1 MLSSATHESPHRLPL
16 PRRPLLILAFAC
28 ALLAI
33 LAIGFVSYTEMTVL
47 ANSSARVQHSYDVL
61 QTLHELN
68 TALTDTET
76 NQRGYLLTQDTA
88 YLNQYDAAIAQIRLA
103 LTELRRLSDAE
114 PNTGDAI
121 GRLAQLAGAKLDEM
135 QHAIH
140 AIQRGEQHGALELFG
155 TGPGRQIMDD
165 FRRNTQELES
175 DQRELLELHRG
186 REYRARLASEGVLV
200 ATVLLSLLFVGAATL
215 ISRRFDERRRLLEK
229 EVAERKRAEERREAL
244 LASERAARSDAER
257 ATRLKDE
264 FVATMSHEL
273 RTPLNA
279 IVGWASILRRDHRP
293 TTVEQGVEV
302 IERNAKLQ
310 ARMVED
316 LLDMSRILSGKLAME
331 LQRTDLAMVIEAA
344 MAAVQPAADA
354 KSVRMHATIGPSAPV
369 NGDPGR
375 LQQVLWNLLTN
386 AIKFTPTNGTVTIL
400 AREVVREGSRG
411 VEISVSDTGQGIDPK
426 FLPFV
431 FDRFR
436 QADASTTR
444 RHGGLGLGLSIV
456 KSLVELHQGTVEAH
470 SEGQGCGATF
480 IVTLPLAERH
490 PGAATERLATEP
502 PAGVQAPAATNDEP
516 CQETPTLAG
525 LRVLVVDDEDDARTL
540 ARRVLEECGAEVVT
554 VGSAEEALKA
564 VDGGREVS
572 VVVSD
577 IGMPEHDGYELITR
591 VRAMSGNVGRV
602 PAIALTA
609 LARDEDRKRTLLAG
623 YQVHISKPIDPAEL
637 VTVIATLAGRGN
649 TAVAKAEYS

>member
-1 MLSSATHESPHRLPL
+1 
-16 PRRPLLILAFAC
+16 
-28 ALLAI
+28 LLAI

-47 ANSSARVQHSYDVL
+47 ANSSARVQHSYDIL
-61 QTLHELN
+61 QTLHDLN

-76 NQRGYLLTQDTA
+76 NQRGFLLTQDPA
-88 YLNQYDAAIAQIRLA
+88 YLDRYDGAIAQIRLA
-103 LTELRRLSDAE
+103 LTELRRLTDSE
-114 PNTGDAI
+114 PHTGDAI
-121 GRLAQLAGAKLDEM
+121 GRLASLAGAKLDEM
-135 QHAIH
+135 QNAIH
-140 AIQRGEQHGALELFG
+140 AIQRGEQQGALEQFSA
-155 TGPGRQIMDD
+155 GRGRRIMED
-165 FRRNTQELES
+165 FRRDTQELEA
-175 DQRELLELHRG
+175 DQRELLDIHRR
-186 REYRARLASEGVLV
+186 REYSARLASEGVLV
-200 ATVLLSLLFVGAATL
+200 ATVLLSLLFVGAAAL

-244 LASERAARSDAER
+244 LASERAARSEAER

-279 IVGWASILRRDHRP
+279 IVGWSSILRRDHRP
-293 TTVEQGVEV
+293 ESIKQGVEV

-331 LQRTDLAMVIEAA
+331 LQRTDLSVVIEAA
-344 MAAVQPAADA
+344 IAAVRPAADA
-354 KSVRMHATIGPSAPV
+354 RAVRVHASIGPTGAV

-386 AIKFTPTNGTVTIL
+386 AIKFTPPNGLVTIL
-400 AREVVREGSRG
+400 ARESERH

-456 KSLVELHQGTVEAH
+456 KSLVELHEGSVEAC
-470 SEGQGCGATF
+470 SEGEGRGATF
-480 IVTLPLAERH
+480 IVRLPLAESH
-490 PGAATERLATEP
+490 INAS
-502 PAGVQAPAATNDEP
+502 PAKQSPVHDASS
-516 CQETPTLAG
+516 LSG
-525 LRVLVVDDEDDARTL
+525 LRVLVVDDEADARIL
-540 ARRVLEECGAEVVT
+540 ARRVLEERGAEVVA
-554 VGSAEEALKA
+554 VGSAAEALAA
-564 VDGGREVS
+564 VDGNRDLN

-591 VRAMSGNVGRV
+591 MRAKTGSAGRI
-602 PAIALTA
+602 PAVALTA

-623 YQVHISKPIDPAEL
+623 YQVHISKPVDPAEL
-637 VTVIATLAGRGN
+637 VTVIAMLAGRG
-649 TAVAKAEYS
+649 TGAPAISFSSD

>member
-1 MLSSATHESPHRLPL
+1 LR
-16 PRRPLLILAFAC
+16 RRPIWALAFAC
-28 ALLAI
+28 ILLAI

-68 TALTDTET
+68 TALSDTET
-76 NQRGYLLTQDTA
+76 NQRGFLLTQDPT
-88 YLNQYDAAIAQIRLA
+88 YLEGYDAAIAQIRLA
-103 LTELRRLSDAE
+103 LTELRRLTGSEPSNEDAV
-114 PNTGDAI
+114 GH
-121 GRLAQLAGAKLDEM
+121 LAQLAGAKLDEM
-135 QHAIH
+135 QSAIH
-140 AIQRGEQHGALELFG
+140 ALQRGEQQGAIVQFSS
-155 TGPGRQIMDD
+155 GPGRQLMED
-165 FRRNTQELES
+165 FRRDTRELEA
-175 DQRELLELHRG
+175 DQRELLDLHRR

-200 ATVLLSLLFVGAATL
+200 ATVLLSLLFVGAAAM

-229 EVAERKRAEERREAL
+229 EVAERQRAEERREAL
-244 LASERAARSDAER
+244 LASERAARSEAER

-279 IVGWASILRRDHRP
+279 IVGWSSILRRDHRP
-293 TTVEQGVEV
+293 ESIRQGVEV

-331 LQRTDLAMVIEAA
+331 LQRTDLAVVIEAA
-344 MAAVQPAADA
+344 IAGVRPSADA
-354 KSVRMHATIGPSAPV
+354 KSVRLHASIGQMATV

-386 AIKFTPTNGTVTIL
+386 AIKFTPPNGLVTIL
-400 AREVVREGSRG
+400 ARQCDSAKDRC
-411 VEISVSDTGQGIDPK
+411 VEISVSDSGQGIDPK

-456 KSLVELHQGTVEAH
+456 KSLVELHQGTVEAY
-470 SEGQGCGATF
+470 SDGEGKGATF
-480 IVTLPLAERH
+480 IVRLPLADS
-490 PGAATERLATEP
+490 AQAITEAPSHL
-502 PAGVQAPAATNDEP
+502 PAHDSSS
-516 CQETPTLAG
+516 LAG
-525 LRVLVVDDEDDARTL
+525 LHVLLVDDEPDARSL
-540 ARRVLEECGAEVVT
+540 ARRVLEERGAEVLAVA
-554 VGSAEEALKA
+554 SAVEALEA
-564 VDGGREVS
+564 VDRHDELN

-591 VRAMSGNVGRV
+591 VRAKPGNAGRI
-602 PAIALTA
+602 PAVALTA

-623 YQVHISKPIDPAEL
+623 YQVHMSKPVDPAEL
-637 VTVIATLAGRGN
+637 VTVIAMLAGRGAS
-649 TAVAKAEYS
+649 AVAKHRYS

>member
-1 MLSSATHESPHRLPL
+1 VLESATHGSASSSLR
-16 PRRPLLILAFAC
+16 RRPIWVLAFAC

-61 QTLHELN
+61 QTLHDLN

-76 NQRGYLLTQDTA
+76 NQRGFLLTQDPT
-88 YLNQYDAAIAQIRLA
+88 YLDRYDGAIAQIRLA
-103 LTELRRLSDAE
+103 LSELRRLADSEPYAE
-114 PNTGDAI
+114 DAI
-121 GRLAQLAGAKLDEM
+121 GHLARLADAKLDEM
-135 QHAIH
+135 QDAIH
-140 AIQRGEQHGALELFG
+140 AIQRGEQRGALEQFS
-155 TGPGRQIMDD
+155 TGPGRQIMED
-165 FRRNTQELES
+165 FRRDTQELEA
-175 DQRELLELHRG
+175 DQRELLDLHRR
-186 REYRARLASEGVLV
+186 REYRARIASEGVLV
-200 ATVLLSLLFVGAATL
+200 ATVLLSLLFVGAAAL

-244 LASERAARSDAER
+244 LTSERAARSEAER

-279 IVGWASILRRDHRP
+279 IVGWSSILRRDHRP
-293 TTVEQGVEV
+293 ESIKQGVEV

-331 LQRTDLAMVIEAA
+331 LQRTDLSVVIEAA
-344 MAAVQPAADA
+344 MAAVRPAADA
-354 KSVRMHATIGPSAPV
+354 KSVRLHASVASTGVV

-386 AIKFTPTNGTVTIL
+386 AIKFTPPSGLVTIL
-400 AREVVREGSRG
+400 ARETRHAGVPS
-411 VEISVSDTGQGIDPK
+411 VEISVSDTGQGIEPK

-456 KSLVELHQGTVEAH
+456 RSLVEMHEGSVDAT
-470 SEGQGCGATF
+470 SEGEGRGATF
-480 IVTLPLAERH
+480 IVRLPLAESH
-490 PGAATERLATEP
+490 PDAQTLLD
-502 PAGVQAPAATNDEP
+502 PAKQSPLHDSSS
-516 CQETPTLAG
+516 LAG
-525 LRVLVVDDEDDARTL
+525 LRVLVVDDEADARTL
-540 ARRVLEECGAEVVT
+540 ARRVLEERGAEVLA
-554 VGSAEEALKA
+554 VGSAAEALEA
-564 VDGGREVS
+564 VDGHQDLS

-591 VRAMSGNVGRV
+591 VRAKAGSAGRI
-602 PAIALTA
+602 PAVALTA

-623 YQVHISKPIDPAEL
+623 YQVHISKPVDPAEL
-637 VTVIATLAGRGN
+637 VTVIAMLAGRAAGPKPN
-649 TAVAKAEYS
+649 YS

>member
-1 MLSSATHESPHRLPL
+1 MSRTGKSISLLRL
-16 PRRPLLILAFAC
+16 PRRPLLILAFSL

-33 LAIGFVSYTEMTVL
+33 LAIGFVSYTEMSVL
-47 ANSSARVQHSYDVL
+47 ANSSARVQRSYDVL
-61 QTLHELN
+61 QTLHDLN

-76 NQRGYLLTQDTA
+76 NQRGFLLTQDSS
-88 YLNQYDAAIAQIRLA
+88 YLDQYDAAIAQIRLA
-103 LTELRRLSDAE
+103 LTELRRLSGNEQTTD
-114 PNTGDAI
+114 DAI
-121 GRLAQLAGAKLDEM
+121 GHLAQLAGAKLDEM

-140 AIQRGEQHGALELFG
+140 AIQKGERHGALAQF
-155 TGPGRQIMDD
+155 TNGPGRQIMDD
-165 FRRNTQELES
+165 FRHDTLELEAE
-175 DQRELLELHRG
+175 QRQLLELHRR
-186 REYRARLASEGVLV
+186 REYSARLASEGVLV
-200 ATVLLSLLFVGAATL
+200 ATVLLSLSFVGAAAL
-215 ISRRFDERRRLLEK
+215 ISKRFDERRRLLEK
-229 EVAERKRAEERREAL
+229 EVAERQRSEERREAL
-244 LASERAARSDAER
+244 LMSERAARSEAER

-279 IVGWASILRRDHRP
+279 IVGWASILRRDRSP
-293 TTVEQGVEV
+293 KSVNQGVEV

-331 LQRTDLAMVIEAA
+331 LQRTDLSSVIDAA
-344 MAAVQPAADA
+344 IAAVRPAADA
-354 KSVRMHATIGPSAPV
+354 KNVRLHTAIGRTRPI

-386 AIKFTPTNGTVTIL
+386 AIKFTPAGGLVTVF
-400 AREVVREGSRG
+400 ARETEHEGQRRM
-411 VEISVSDTGQGIDPK
+411 EISVSDSGQGIDPR

-456 KSLVELHQGTVEAH
+456 KSLVEMHQGTVEAQ
-470 SEGQGCGATF
+470 SPGEGQGATF
-480 IVTLPLAERH
+480 IVCLPLAEIH
-490 PGAATERLATEP
+490 GTPFLAEEPVNQEFEAA
-502 PAGVQAPAATNDEP
+502 QKD
-516 CQETPTLAG
+516 TPLAG
-525 LRVLVVDDEDDARTL
+525 LRILVVDDEADARIL
-540 ARRVLEECGAEVVT
+540 AQRVLEERGAEVVA
-554 VGSAEEALKA
+554 VGSAAEALLA
-564 VDGGREVS
+564 VNGDRQLS

-577 IGMPEHDGYELITR
+577 IGMPERDGYDFIREM
-591 VRAMSGNVGRV
+591 RAIPGNAGRV

-623 YQVHISKPIDPAEL
+623 YQVHISKPVDPAEL
-637 VTVIATLAGRGN
+637 VTVIATLAGRG
-649 TAVAKAEYS
+649 AREVANA

>member
-1 MLSSATHESPHRLPL
+1 MSLMAM
-16 PRRPLLILAFAC
+16 PRRPIWILAFAV

-33 LAIGFVSYTEMTVL
+33 LAVGFVSYTEMSVL
-47 ANSSARVQHSYDVL
+47 ANSSARVQHTYDVL
-61 QTLHELN
+61 QTLHDLN

-76 NQRGYLLTQDTA
+76 NQRGYLLSQDPS
-88 YLNQYDAAIAQIRLA
+88 YLERYDAAIAQIRLA
-103 LTELRRLSDAE
+103 LTELRRLIGSE
-114 PNTGDAI
+114 PATEDAI
-121 GRLAQLAGAKLDEM
+121 GHLAQLAGAKLDQM
-135 QHAIH
+135 QQAIH
-140 AIQRGEQHGALELFG
+140 AIQRGEQSGAIEQFN
-155 TGPGRQIMDD
+155 TIAGRQIMAD
-165 FRRNTQELES
+165 FRRDTRQLEV
-175 DQRELLELHRG
+175 DQRELLDMHRR

-200 ATVLLSLLFVGAATL
+200 ATVLLSLLFVGAAAV

-244 LASERAARSDAER
+244 LASERAARSEAER

-279 IVGWASILRRDHRP
+279 IVGWASILSRDRRP
-293 TTVEQGVEV
+293 ESIKQGVEV

-331 LQRTDLAMVIEAA
+331 LQRTDLSQVIEAA
-344 MAAVQPAADA
+344 VAAVRPAADA
-354 KSVRMHATIGPSAPV
+354 KGVRLHTSIEPAGTV
-369 NGDPGR
+369 NGDAGR

-386 AIKFTPTNGTVTIL
+386 AIKFTPPNGLVTIL
-400 AREVVREGSRG
+400 AREVECGAERT
-411 VEISVSDTGQGIDPK
+411 VEISVSDTGQGIDSR

-456 KSLVELHQGTVEAH
+456 KSLVELHQGSVAAF
-470 SEGQGCGATF
+470 SEGEGRGSTF
-480 IVTLPLAERH
+480 IVRLPLAENSAR
-490 PGAATERLATEP
+490 GAAD
-502 PAGVQAPAATNDEP
+502 PAKQLPVLDVAS
-516 CQETPTLAG
+516 LAG
-525 LRVLVVDDEDDARTL
+525 LRVLIVDDEADARTL
-540 ARRVLEECGAEVVT
+540 ARRVLEERGAEVIT
-554 VGSAEEALKA
+554 VGSAAEALRA
-564 VDGGREVS
+564 VDGGDELN

-591 VRAMSGNVGRV
+591 VRAMPGNAGRI
-602 PAIALTA
+602 PAVALTA

-623 YQVHISKPIDPAEL
+623 YQVHISKPVDPAEL
-637 VTVIATLAGRGN
+637 VTVIAMLAGRGN
-649 TAVAKAEYS
+649 ARYS

>member
-1 MLSSATHESPHRLPL
+1 
-16 PRRPLLILAFAC
+16 LAFSC

-68 TALTDTET
+68 TALSDTET
-76 NQRGYLLTQDTA
+76 NQRGFLLTQDAA
-88 YLNQYDAAIAQIRLA
+88 YLEQYDTAISQIRLSLA
-103 LTELRRLSDAE
+103 ELRRLTGGE
-114 PNTGDAI
+114 PSTGDAI

-140 AIQRGEQHGALELFG
+140 AIQQGEKHGALEQFSSG
-155 TGPGRQIMDD
+155 TGRQIMED
-165 FRRNTQELES
+165 FRHNTLELEA
-175 DQRELLELHRG
+175 DQRELLDIHRR
-186 REYRARLASEGVLV
+186 REYRARLSSEGVLV
-200 ATVLLSLLFVGAATL
+200 ATVLLSLMFVGAAAL
-215 ISRRFDERRRLLEK
+215 INRRFDERRRMLEK
-229 EVAERKRAEERREAL
+229 EVVERKRAEERREAL
-244 LASERAARSDAER
+244 LASERAARSEAER

-293 TTVEQGVEV
+293 ESVRQGVEV

-331 LQRTDLAMVIEAA
+331 LQRTDLSVVIEAA
-344 MAAVQPAADA
+344 IAAVRHAADA
-354 KSVRMHATIGPSAPV
+354 QNVRLHTSVAPTALV

-386 AIKFTPTNGTVTIL
+386 AIKFTPSNGMVTIL
-400 AREVVREGSRG
+400 AREVKHEERCS

-426 FLPFV
+426 FLPYV

-456 KSLVELHQGTVEAH
+456 KSLVELHQGTIEAL
-470 SEGQGCGATF
+470 SDGEGRGSTF
-480 IVTLPLAERH
+480 IVRLPLAERH
-490 PGAATERLATEP
+490 HGPMAAP
-502 PAGVQAPAATNDEP
+502 YAPMKEAPIQDGSS
-516 CQETPTLAG
+516 LAG
-525 LRVLVVDDEDDARTL
+525 LRVLVVDDEADARTL
-540 ARRVLEECGAEVVT
+540 ARRVLEERGAEVVT
-554 VGSAEEALKA
+554 VGSAAEALEA
-564 VDGGREVS
+564 VDGSSELS

-591 VRAMSGNVGRV
+591 MRAMPGNAGRI

-637 VTVIATLAGRGN
+637 VTVIATLAGRGDSA
-649 TAVAKAEYS
+649 TAKKHAIHENRVRTGC

>member
-1 MLSSATHESPHRLPL
+1 MLASSTHAVASLVR
-16 PRRPLLILAFAC
+16 RRPIWVLAFTC

-47 ANSSARVQHSYDVL
+47 ASSSARVQHSYDVL

-68 TALTDTET
+68 TALSDTET
-76 NQRGYLLTQDTA
+76 NQRGFLLTQDPS
-88 YLNQYDAAIAQIRLA
+88 YLERYDAAIAQIRLA
-103 LTELRRLSDAE
+103 LTELRRLTGSE
-114 PNTGDAI
+114 PASEDAI
-121 GRLAQLAGAKLDEM
+121 GHLAQLAGAKLDEM
-135 QHAIH
+135 RSAIH
-140 AIQRGEQHGALELFG
+140 AIQRGEQHGALAQFSA
-155 TGPGRQIMDD
+155 GPGRQIMED
-165 FRRNTQELES
+165 FRRDTRDLEA
-175 DQRELLELHRG
+175 DQRKLLDLHRR
-186 REYRARLASEGVLV
+186 REYRARMVSEGVLV
-200 ATVLLSLLFVGAATL
+200 ATILLSLSFVGAAAL

-279 IVGWASILRRDHRP
+279 IVGWSSILRRDHRP
-293 TTVEQGVEV
+293 ESIRQGVEV

-331 LQRTDLAMVIEAA
+331 LQRTDLAVVIEAA
-344 MAAVQPAADA
+344 IAGVRPAADA
-354 KSVRMHATIGPSAPV
+354 KSVRLHASIARTAMV
-369 NGDPGR
+369 DGDPGR

-386 AIKFTPTNGTVTIL
+386 AIKFTPPNGLVTIL
-400 AREVVREGSRG
+400 ARECDSAPARS

-456 KSLVELHQGTVEAH
+456 KSLVELHQGTVEAY
-470 SEGQGCGATF
+470 SDGEGKGATF
-480 IVTLPLAERH
+480 IVRLPLAESTQAE
-490 PGAATERLATEP
+490 AAP
-502 PAGVQAPAATNDEP
+502 PSHLPAHDGSS
-516 CQETPTLAG
+516 LAG
-525 LRVLVVDDEDDARTL
+525 LHVLVVDDEPDARSL
-540 ARRVLEECGAEVVT
+540 ARRVLEERGAEVVA
-554 VGSAEEALKA
+554 VASAAEALEV
-564 VDGGREVS
+564 VDRDNELS

-591 VRAMSGNVGRV
+591 VRAKPGSAGRI
-602 PAIALTA
+602 PAVALTA

-623 YQVHISKPIDPAEL
+623 YQVHISKPVDPAEL
-637 VTVIATLAGRGN
+637 VTVIAMLAGRGASA
-649 TAVAKAEYS
+649 TAKHRYS

>member
-1 MLSSATHESPHRLPL
+1 VLANPKHGSSR
-16 PRRPLLILAFAC
+16 RRPIWVLAFAC

-61 QTLHELN
+61 QTLHDLN
-68 TALTDTET
+68 TALSDTET
-76 NQRGYLLTQDTA
+76 NQRGFLLTQDPT
-88 YLNQYDAAIAQIRLA
+88 YLDRYDEAIAQIRLA
-103 LTELRRLSDAE
+103 LSELRRLTDSE
-114 PNTGDAI
+114 PYTGDAI
-121 GRLAQLAGAKLDEM
+121 GRLARLADAKLDEM
-135 QHAIH
+135 QDAIH
-140 AIQRGEQHGALELFG
+140 AIQRGEQRGALEQFSA
-155 TGPGRQIMDD
+155 GPGRQIMED
-165 FRRNTQELES
+165 FRRDTQELEA
-175 DQRELLELHRG
+175 DQRELLDLHRR
-186 REYRARLASEGVLV
+186 REYRARIASEGVLV
-200 ATVLLSLLFVGAATL
+200 ATVLLSLLFVGAAAM

-244 LASERAARSDAER
+244 LTSERVARSEAER

-279 IVGWASILRRDHRP
+279 IVGWSSILRRDHRP
-293 TTVEQGVEV
+293 ESIKQGVEV

-331 LQRTDLAMVIEAA
+331 LQRTDLAGVIEAA
-344 MAAVQPAADA
+344 MAAVRPAADA
-354 KSVRMHATIGPSAPV
+354 RSVRLHASIGPTGVV

-375 LQQVLWNLLTN
+375 LQQVLWNLLSN
-386 AIKFTPTNGTVTIL
+386 AIKFTPPNGLVTIL
-400 AREVVREGSRG
+400 AREKENTAERS

-456 KSLVELHQGTVEAH
+456 KSLVELHEGSVEAY
-470 SEGQGCGATF
+470 SEGEGRGATF
-480 IVTLPLAERH
+480 IVRLPLAESH
-490 PGAATERLATEP
+490 LNAQISVD
-502 PAGVQAPAATNDEP
+502 PAKPSPIHDTSS
-516 CQETPTLAG
+516 LAG
-525 LRVLVVDDEDDARTL
+525 LRVLVVDDEADARTL
-540 ARRVLEECGAEVVT
+540 ARRVLEERGAEVVA
-554 VGSAEEALKA
+554 VGSAAEALEA
-564 VDGGREVS
+564 VDDHQDLN

-577 IGMPEHDGYELITR
+577 IGMPEHDGYELITQ
-591 VRAMSGNVGRV
+591 VRAKAGSAGRI
-602 PAIALTA
+602 PAVALTA

-623 YQVHISKPIDPAEL
+623 YQVHISKPLDPAEL
-637 VTVIATLAGRGN
+637 VTVIAMLAGRAGSA
-649 TAVAKAEYS
+649 TPKPTYS

>member
-1 MLSSATHESPHRLPL
+1 MT
-16 PRRPLLILAFAC
+16 RRPLWVLAFFC

-68 TALTDTET
+68 TALSDTET
-76 NQRGYLLTQDTA
+76 NQRGFLLTQDIA
-88 YLNQYDAAIAQIRLA
+88 YLNRYDAAIAQIRLA
-103 LTELRRLSDAE
+103 LSDLRRLTGRE
-114 PNTGDAI
+114 PTTGDAI

-135 QHAIH
+135 QQAIH
-140 AIQRGEQHGALELFG
+140 AIQRGEQRGALEQLSSG
-155 TGPGRQIMDD
+155 SERQIMEE
-165 FRRNTQELES
+165 FRRNTRELEA
-175 DQRELLELHRG
+175 DQRQLLEIHRG
-186 REYRARLASEGVLV
+186 REYRARIASEGVLV
-200 ATVLLSLLFVGAATL
+200 ATVLLSLMFVGAAAL
-215 ISRRFDERRRLLEK
+215 ISRRFDERRRMLEK

-293 TTVEQGVEV
+293 ESVRQGVEV

-331 LQRTDLAMVIEAA
+331 LQRTDLSGVIEAA
-344 MAAVQPAADA
+344 VAAVRPVADA
-354 KSVRMHATIGPSAPV
+354 KDVRLHTAMSPTAPV

-386 AIKFTPTNGTVTIL
+386 AIKFTPPNGMVMIV
-400 AREVVREGSRG
+400 AHEIEREGARS
-411 VEISVSDTGQGIDPK
+411 VEIRVSDTGQGIDPK

-456 KSLVELHQGTVEAH
+456 KTLVELHQGTVEAH
-470 SEGQGCGATF
+470 SEGEGRGSTF
-480 IVTLPLAERH
+480 TVRLPLAEKQVSAIAVAKEE
-490 PGAATERLATEP
+490 PTEEGAP
-502 PAGVQAPAATNDEP
+502 
-516 CQETPTLAG
+516 LAG
-525 LRVLVVDDEDDARTL
+525 LRVLVVDDEADARTL
-540 ARRVLEECGAEVVT
+540 ARRVLEERGAEVVT
-554 VGSAEEALKA
+554 VGSAVEALQA
-564 VDGGREVS
+564 VDAGDELS

-591 VRAMSGNVGRV
+591 MRAMPGTVGQV
-602 PAIALTA
+602 PAVALTA

-637 VTVIATLAGRGN
+637 VTVIATLAGRGSAS
-649 TAVAKAEYS
+649 TAARRGTVP